1 MKNNAYCGQILDMAS
16 QKTIEFLHEKCHAA
30 CIINHIIVLQQQQQ
44 HLSFFFFWHFVEC
57 GELMILGTS
66 EFIVLLWSV
75 KWSELIPLEVI
86 HLFHTCCGMV
96 WILSS
101 PFFPPLNFPYSP
113 TFVKVNLCFICL
125 KDFASD
131 FYPLIMTV
139 TSVCHP
145 FYSAGATASKTV
157 VSYLDQCFMDVIFN
171 NLQNSSTT
179 LVFLKWK
186 CSGTSSVLKNW
197 TYSLAKNQT
206 FAMKMCQM
214 VWD

>member
-1 MKNNAYCGQILDMAS
+1 MNHNAYCGQILDMAS

-30 CIINHIIVLQQQQQ
+30 CIINHIIVLQQQ
-44 HLSFFFFWHFVEC
+44 HLSLFFFF
-57 GELMILGTS
+57 GILLNVGNWWFWGLQNS
-66 EFIVLLWSV
+66 LLLWSV

-86 HLFHTCCGMV
+86 HLFRTCCGMV

-157 VSYLDQCFMDVIFN
+157 LSYLDQCFMDVIFN
-171 NLQNSSTT
+171 NLQNSSMT
-179 LVFLKWK
+179 LIFLKWK